1 MMLRDTVRTLSYR
14 DAIYQNKHL
23 FQDKTVLDVGCGTGI
38 LSLFAAQAGAK
49 RVFGVD
55 NSNIAV
61 HAKQVVIDNNLD
73 HIITIIRGKVEE
85 VELPV
90 ESVDIIVSE
99 WMGYCLFFE
108 SMLDS
113 VLTARDRWL
122 VSGGLIFPDQVK
134 LYVCGIEEYNLK
146 KTMLDFWDHKYGFSF
161 KPFRAVQQEEAVV
174 ASVASHEVITDVA
187 LIKKFNLE
195 VQRKEEVEFDTVFDL
210 SMIKADTL
218 TSFCTYFDV
227 EFNHCHQPVKFSTAP
242 AAPETHWL
250 QTTFLLKKNYQLSKG
265 DRMKGIFRLF
275 RDKEN
280 LRALDIRIGFVVEQD
295 TKLLEDNAYKLS

>member
-1 MMLRDTVRTLSYR
+1 MPVSIPTKRAGSRGQVNGSPPNQNEDSEDYYYGSYSKPNIHHMMLRDTVRTLSYR

-134 LYVCGIEEYNLK
+134 LYVCGIEVR
-146 KTMLDFWDHKYGFSF
+146 F
-161 KPFRAVQQEEAVV
+161 
-174 ASVASHEVITDVA
+174 
-187 LIKKFNLE
+187 
-195 VQRKEEVEFDTVFDL
+195 
-210 SMIKADTL
+210 
-218 TSFCTYFDV
+218 
-227 EFNHCHQPVKFSTAP
+227 
-242 AAPETHWL
+242 
-250 QTTFLLKKNYQLSKG
+250 
-265 DRMKGIFRLF
+265 
-275 RDKEN
+275 
-280 LRALDIRIGFVVEQD
+280 
-295 TKLLEDNAYKLS
+295 